1 MLFKLALSAL
11 TAVAMGLIATAALA
25 DSVDFANPA
34 FAQVSGPTSIPIGA
48 SEFCKEHT
56 GECAPAGRVVDA
68 VSLDEV
74 LWRQLLAIN
83 ARVNSSVAPAT
94 DEDLYD
100 MAERWAYPTGAG
112 DCEDYALLKRKQ
124 LIAAGWSPSTL
135 LMTVVRQPNGDGHA
149 VLMVRTDRGDLVL
162 DNQDGVVRI
171 WTESPY
177 HFLKRQSQGNPG
189 EWVDI
194 LDDRWTLVAA
204 AH

>member
-1 MLFKLALSAL
+1 
-11 TAVAMGLIATAALA
+11 
-25 DSVDFANPA
+25 
-34 FAQVSGPTSIPIGA
+34 
-48 SEFCKEHT
+48 
-56 GECAPAGRVVDA
+56 

-194 LDDRWTLVAA
+194 LDDRWTMVAA

>member
-1 MLFKLALSAL
+1 MLFRLALPAL
-11 TAVAMGLIATAALA
+11 AAFAMGMIAPAALA
-25 DSVDFANPA
+25 ESVDFANPA

-48 SEFCKEHT
+48 SEFCKENR
-56 GECAPAGRVVDA
+56 GECAPTGRVVDA

-83 ARVNSSVAPAT
+83 ARVNSSVLPAT

-100 MAERWAYPTGAG
+100 MAERWAYPTSAG

-124 LIAAGWSPSTL
+124 LIAAGWDPSTL
-135 LMTVVRQPNGDGHA
+135 LMTVVRQQNGDGHA

-162 DNQDGVVRI
+162 DNQDFTVRV
-171 WTESPY
+171 WTDSPY
-177 HFLKRQSQGNPG
+177 HFLKRQSQANPG

-194 LDDRWTLVAA
+194 LDDRRTLVATA
-204 AH
+204 P